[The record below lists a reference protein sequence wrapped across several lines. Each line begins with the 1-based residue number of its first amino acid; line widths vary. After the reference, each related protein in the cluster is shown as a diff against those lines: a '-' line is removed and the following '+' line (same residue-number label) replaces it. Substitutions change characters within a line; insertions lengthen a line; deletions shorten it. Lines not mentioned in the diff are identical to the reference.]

1 MASEKLVD
9 GDFLSKLLAGSYEV
23 AMGATEEVVA
33 ENAELF
39 GSEADDV
46 QVIGTFAEHLIV
58 ANTEGGF
65 YRAKWGLDENN
76 AVFISDVEEIDVP
89 VFEANTSL
97 GEARRQAESTVVALL
112 SEDEDGVKVGIGNLL
127 DMVQAGTRLT
137 AESVEDLFEAR
148 KEQAEASDWLAAI
161 REHGDGIRKF
171 VGRTAHRLQA
181 SVPHPRFEA
190 ITGGSVDEADA
201 DPHRSAVRQAL
212 IDLRDRLQ
220 AMRGSI
226 ALAKQIGE
234 DHVLTAGEDGGLAT
248 GDFVQFVEGYS
259 ADLDSTI
266 DVVEDA
272 VSVAE
277 DGCVSC
283 LARVHDGIAEHLED
297 WALAA
302 AFSEKLARRFEPP
315 KAA

>member
-39 GSEADDV
+39 GSKADDV

-58 ANTEGGF
+58 ANTDGEF
-65 YRAKWGLDENN
+65 YRAKWGLGEDN
-76 AVFISDVEEIDVP
+76 AIFITDVEEIDVP

-97 GEARRQAESTVVALL
+97 GEARRQAESTVTALL
-112 SEDEDGVKVGIGNLL
+112 SEDEDGVKTGIGNLL

-171 VGRTAHRLQA
+171 VGRGAQRLD
-181 SVPHPRFEA
+181 VPRPKFEA
-190 ITGGSVDEADA
+190 ITGENVEDADS

-212 IDLRDRLQ
+212 INLRDRLE

-226 ALAKQIGE
+226 VLAKQIGE
-234 DHVLTAGEDGGLAT
+234 SHVLAKGEEGGLAT

-259 ADLDSTI
+259 ADLDSAI